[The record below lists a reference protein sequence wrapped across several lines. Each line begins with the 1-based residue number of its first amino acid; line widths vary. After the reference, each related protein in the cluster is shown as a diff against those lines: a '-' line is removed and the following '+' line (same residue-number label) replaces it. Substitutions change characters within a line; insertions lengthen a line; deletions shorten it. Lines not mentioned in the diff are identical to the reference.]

1 MTWRVLIIEDE
12 PELQMVL
19 RDNLQLEGYAVLS
32 AESGELGVDSARS
45 R

>member
-19 RDNLQLEGYAVLS
+19 RDNLKLEGYSVLS
-32 AESGELGVDSARS
+32 AAVRSESSS
-45 R
+45 P